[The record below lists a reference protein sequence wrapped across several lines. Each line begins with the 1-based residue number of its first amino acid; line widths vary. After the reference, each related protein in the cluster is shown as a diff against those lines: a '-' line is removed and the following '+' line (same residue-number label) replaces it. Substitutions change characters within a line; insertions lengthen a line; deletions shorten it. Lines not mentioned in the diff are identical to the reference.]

1 MNLSQIPSSV
11 SQTMRRGRLSLE
23 IQRLEMNQETS
34 GLGTNGTLVLWALIS
49 IALWLITPEGFTQ
62 TDGPAGVFTM
72 VVVGLIG
79 LFIAVALSGV
89 LGRLLRN
96 R

>member
-1 MNLSQIPSSV
+1 M
-11 SQTMRRGRLSLE
+11 
-23 IQRLEMNQETS
+23 QRLEMGQETS
-34 GLGTNGTLVLWALIS
+34 RLGTNGTLVLWMVIS
-49 IALWLITPEGFTQ
+49 IALWLIAPERFTQ

-89 LGRLLRN
+89 IGRLLRN